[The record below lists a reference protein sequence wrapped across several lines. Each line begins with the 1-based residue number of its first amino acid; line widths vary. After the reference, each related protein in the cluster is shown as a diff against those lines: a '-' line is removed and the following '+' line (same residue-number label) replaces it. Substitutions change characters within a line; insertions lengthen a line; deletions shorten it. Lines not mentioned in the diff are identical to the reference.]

1 MRQKGFVNTDVADRP
16 GNRYVEWLV
25 AIAVSLAITFIV
37 TESVLDAF
45 FPALGRLSGLFRN
58 LVLLLL
64 LIYQMRHGGIKLQGR
79 RGLLFFVIYSVYILL
94 YITVFRVYDL
104 DDLVKGPSSVFNFF
118 YRTAQI
124 LIYLLCADTIVRHI
138 RPAKFLIVSLIVAV
152 IPTVLFINYIGL
164 DTLQVFGQDKDG
176 DEFISAML
184 LGYANAPVI
193 VIATLFFSRLFKSKT
208 LSRFF
213 ASVIIILSGFVLV
226 AGGERGPILWTIVN
240 ICICLFLTHKNVAKY
255 VLIALGLGL
264 LLLVNYNSI
273 MAKLEEVT
281 PRTAERISS
290 AVEEGD
296 TNGRFDLNNPEGST
310 YIIGLRQFASSPLWG
325 SYFRLKTNHWIFRG
339 HYPHNVFIEFMI
351 TMGLMGLIPFLF
363 LLWRA
368 WKNARRI
375 RFSRDKDCQLFCLAM
390 FLVIFLQLQTSE
402 TIVFN
407 TTFWLFFYIVC
418 NLDKI
423 NPCVIRR
430 KTMAYD

>member
-273 MAKLEEVT
+273 MANWK
-281 PRTAERISS
+281 R
-290 AVEEGD
+290 
-296 TNGRFDLNNPEGST
+296 
-310 YIIGLRQFASSPLWG
+310 SPLERQKE
-325 SYFRLKTNHWIFRG
+325 SH
-339 HYPHNVFIEFMI
+339 
-351 TMGLMGLIPFLF
+351 
-363 LLWRA
+363 LL
-368 WKNARRI
+368 
-375 RFSRDKDCQLFCLAM
+375 
-390 FLVIFLQLQTSE
+390 
-402 TIVFN
+402 
-407 TTFWLFFYIVC
+407 
-418 NLDKI
+418 
-423 NPCVIRR
+423 
-430 KTMAYD
+430 